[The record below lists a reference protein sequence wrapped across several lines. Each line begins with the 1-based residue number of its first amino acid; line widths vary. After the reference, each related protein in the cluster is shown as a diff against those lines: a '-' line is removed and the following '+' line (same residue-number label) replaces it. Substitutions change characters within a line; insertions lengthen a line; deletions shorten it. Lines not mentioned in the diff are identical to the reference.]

1 MDYKEEL
8 RGIIENL
15 KQERDELNVK
25 MHLAKSDMK
34 DEMQKLEEKWED
46 LRKRGTR
53 AMEAVD
59 DSAIEVSDTL
69 RNLGEEIKE
78 GYRKL
83 RESFSKLKP

>member
-69 RNLGEEIKE
+69 RKLGEEIKE

-83 RESFSKLKP
+83 RESMSKLKP

>member
-83 RESFSKLKP
+83 RESMSKLKP